1 MDPYANEW
9 LSFLARWLHVMAG
22 IVWIGTS
29 FYFVALDNHL
39 RDNESWEIHGG
50 GFYRIEK
57 FVPAPP
63 RLPDVLHH
71 LVAHDLESSTEL
83 RRKLLRR
90 RADIRDST
98 GMKTLADE

>member
-39 RDNESWEIHGG
+39 RDNESWEIHDG
-50 GFYRIEK
+50 GFYRVEK
-57 FVPAPP
+57 FIPAPP
-63 RLPDVLHH
+63 RLPDVLHWF
-71 LVAHDLESSTEL
+71 
-83 RRKLLRR
+83 K
-90 RADIRDST
+90 
-98 GMKTLADE
+98 